1 MNTNVK
7 KYVVKEYVIKEYLED
22 LKNPGDI
29 VRAQIMESV
38 NDEEMMAQCPND
50 ILVVTM
56 FWSVHHPLHCSFG
69 WLLPGLSLDPPGFFP
84 ISLVQSCTRYY
95 DQMLHD

>member
-50 ILVVTM
+50 I
-56 FWSVHHPLHCSFG
+56 
-69 WLLPGLSLDPPGFFP
+69 FFLINEKELILIKKP
-84 ISLVQSCTRYY
+84 ETKAKFLKILERENIRNIPESWYKRLQ
-95 DQMLHD
+95 LN